1 MDKRIVI
8 LKGSPRENGNSSSLA
23 DRVAE
28 GAQTAGAEVEVFYLH
43 SMDIRACDA
52 CDTCR
57 ETAGACIVKDDMQI
71 LYPKL
76 EQAHGIVVASP
87 VYWFTFSA
95 QTKLC
100 IDRWYALEESEGGGL
115 KGKRFGLVMTYG
127 DSDPYNSG
135 AVNAFHTF
143 QDILHYLQGE
153 LVGMVYGSAS
163 EPGDVQGQPDL
174 LQQAYQLGEKIVS
187 EG

>member
-1 MDKRIVI
+1 MSKNIVI
-8 LKGSPRENGNSSSLA
+8 LKGSPRVNGNSSVLA
-23 DRVAE
+23 DQVAA
-28 GAQTAGAEVEVFYLH
+28 GARAAGAEVEVFYLH
-43 SMDIRACDA
+43 AMDIRPCDG

-57 ETAGACIVKDDMQI
+57 ETDGICVIKDDMQI

-76 EQAHGIVVASP
+76 EMADGIVVASP
-87 VYWFTFSA
+87 VYWYTISA

-100 IDRWYALEESEGGGL
+100 IDRWYAFEGSDSGGL
-115 KGKRFGLVMTYG
+115 KGKRFGLVMAYG

-143 QDILHYLQGE
+143 HDILQYLHGE

-163 EPGDVQGQPDL
+163 DPGDVQKQPEL
-174 LQQAYQLGEKIVS
+174 LQHAYQLGEKIAAVD
-187 EG
+187 